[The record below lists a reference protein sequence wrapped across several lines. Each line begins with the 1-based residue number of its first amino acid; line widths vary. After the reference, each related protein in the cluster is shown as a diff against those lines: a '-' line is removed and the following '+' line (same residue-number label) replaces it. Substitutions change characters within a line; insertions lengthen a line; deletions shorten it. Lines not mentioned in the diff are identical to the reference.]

1 MFYNASMTGKSYNKA
16 RVILSILIAV
26 IASNAVV
33 NGNLIIVPI
42 TILIGLLIKRLL
54 VKHTKEV
61 LEDERNQLVGLKAAR
76 ITVNIVSIVL
86 MSISFL
92 LISLTEPSH
101 VYLYNLGIVL
111 SYTTVFILAVYSV
124 SYWFINKDFS

>member
-1 MFYNASMTGKSYNKA
+1 MFYNISMTSKSYNRA
-16 RVILSILIAV
+16 RVILSILIAG

-42 TILIGLLIKRLL
+42 TILIGLLVKRLL
-54 VKHTKEV
+54 VNHTKEV

-111 SYTTVFILAVYSV
+111 SYTTVFILAVYSI

>member
-1 MFYNASMTGKSYNKA
+1 MTGKSYNKA